1 MSPKGA
7 IMIKRFLQ
15 DEEGLTAIEYAI
27 IALGIF
33 IVIIVAVTQ
42 LGAALPPILNKVA
55 ASL

>member
-1 MSPKGA
+1 
-7 IMIKRFLQ
+7 MIKRFLQ